1 MWKLLRFFGKIVQ
14 AARQIQGHVLAPLER
29 LLERLIENNYTA
41 GRDEVKSWPT
51 YRELE
56 ERMGEVL
63 ARYGVAKE
71 AVPAV
76 MDELLPVGLK
86 WLDDIIPEEQIE
98 PIVEALRKL

>member
-1 MWKLLRFFGKIVQ
+1 MWKFLRLFSKIAQ
-14 AARQIQGHVLAPLER
+14 AARHIQGHVLAPLER
-29 LLERLIENNYTA
+29 LLERLIENNYEA

-56 ERMGEVL
+56 ERVGEVL
-63 ARYGVAKE
+63 ARHGIPPE

-86 WLDDIIPEEQIE
+86 WVDDVIPEEEIE
-98 PIVEALRKL
+98 PIVEMLRRL